1 MPKKHSPL
9 ACLSNINFFTDLPES
24 LRKKLVTISTHR
36 QYYPKGSLIRQ
47 PNDGKDGIIFLDEG
61 SAKVYNLNES
71 GKETILSILNQGDSE
86 GQSNLFRR
94 EENEN
99 FVQALDDTWV
109 CSMNRVDFQ
118 NLLKDTPDLALNLLN
133 SFGEK
138 LVAIERNSVRRNSL
152 DAQDRI
158 VAYLQDLSEK
168 QGSNIV
174 TLPLKK
180 KDLASYLGI
189 TPETFSRKLKVL
201 EKERQVKVQRR
212 KIELLKY

>member
-1 MPKKHSPL
+1 MSKKHSPL
-9 ACLSNINFFTDLPES
+9 ACLSNISLFTDLPED
-24 LRKKLVTISTHR
+24 LREKLVTISTHR

-61 SAKVYNLNES
+61 SAKVYNLTES
-71 GKETILSILNQGDSE
+71 GKETVLSILNQGDSE
-86 GQSNLFRR
+86 GQSNLFKH

-99 FVQALDDTWV
+99 FVQALDDSWV
-109 CSMNRVDFQ
+109 CSMNRTDFQ

-138 LVAIERNSVRRNSL
+138 LVTIERNSVRRNSL
-152 DAQDRI
+152 DARDRI
-158 VAYLQDLSEK
+158 MAYLQDLAEK
-168 QGSNIV
+168 QGTNIV
-174 TLPLKK
+174 VLPLKK

-201 EKERQVKVQRR
+201 EKNGKIRVQRR
-212 KIELLKY
+212 KIEIMK